1 MINRWHYPI
10 LTSIVIIGLS
20 FFLFIKINTYFLN
33 QDIII
38 EDTIVNQVTPDETS
52 LDLKTII
59 HETNKSV
66 VQIEAIDNF
75 STLTGSGF
83 LYNDQGDII
92 TNAHVVKDMDYIY
105 VKTANA
111 HVYPAA
117 IVGIGEELDIAV
129 IRVPELTNYSFL
141 DIEEESMLEIGDE
154 VIALGSPHGFQNTVT
169 TGIISGKER
178 NFSIDG
184 YSYENVYQI
193 SALIMEGN
201 SGGPL
206 VSRDTGKVVG
216 INSVGTDDGAIGFSI
231 PMQLVFE
238 QVTQW
243 SKETTNQQLQM
254 PEIDLFAETIDS
266 DQLEENAS
274 YIIDYFFESIQM
286 RDYIGAYT
294 LLGSTLQSEM
304 TYPEFRDQFVDL
316 MDLNYEKIQF
326 TDDEN
331 TQDKISAIVDLDIER
346 HKPDEELSTKETYTF
361 TFQIGFENEQ
371 VKILM
376 NKMEKKD

>member
-1 MINRWHYPI
+1 MFSNKEIMIDQ
-10 LTSIVIIGLS
+10 TII
-20 FFLFIKINTYFLN
+20 
-33 QDIII
+33 
-38 EDTIVNQVTPDETS
+38 NQVTSDEST

-66 VQIEAIDNF
+66 VQIEAVSNH

-92 TNAHVVKDMDYIY
+92 TNAHVIKDMDYIY

-117 IVGIGEELDIAV
+117 IVGMGEELDIAV
-129 IRVPELTNYSFL
+129 IRVPELANYSSL
-141 DIEEESMLEIGDE
+141 DIEEESMLDVGDE

-178 NFSIDG
+178 NFAVDG
-184 YSYENVYQI
+184 YSYDNVYQI
-193 SALIMEGN
+193 SALIMQGN

-231 PMQLVFE
+231 PMQLVFD
-238 QVTQW
+238 QITQW
-243 SKETTNQQLQM
+243 SNETTNQQLQL
-254 PEIDLFAETIDS
+254 PQIDLFTETIDQE
-266 DQLEENAS
+266 QLEEDAT

-294 LLGSTLQSEM
+294 LLGSSLQSEM

-316 MDLNYEKIQF
+316 IDLNYETIQF
-326 TDDEN
+326 IGDEN
-331 TQDKISAIVDLDIER
+331 NQNKISATVNLDLER
-346 HKPDEELSTKETYTF
+346 HTPNEEQSTTNTVTF
-361 TFQIGFENEQ
+361 NFQVGFENEQ
-371 VKILM
+371 IKILTSIID
-376 NKMEKKD
+376 E